1 MGCGRASPQEHK
13 AAGRGRAPYFLNE
26 LGVGA
31 AWLMGPRAPSS
42 HCCPWARLQP
52 PKRNTP
58 PLVLFP
64 PRPSVP
70 VSEEGPGD
78 DTQLPNPGSRD
89 HPHRSLRPHT
99 PASETLPADVR
110 GLGAGGA
117 HLAEADESGGRK
129 SGPLGFVEGAVARNL
144 VLEPIGSTPYRV
156 TTLPFR
162 ASLYLLETGV
172 FIVLKAVCCDNLTL
186 NRWRKGI
193 N

>member
-1 MGCGRASPQEHK
+1 MWPGVPAGAQGGGKRACSLLSERAWGGGGLADGASGALIPLLPVGSTPTSQEKH
-13 AAGRGRAPYFLNE
+13 P
-26 LGVGA
+26 
-31 AWLMGPRAPSS
+31 PSRPVS
-42 HCCPWARLQP
+42 STSLC
-52 PKRNTP
+52 
-58 PLVLFP
+58 
-64 PRPSVP
+64 PSVRGGSWGRRP
-70 VSEEGPGD
+70 AA
-78 DTQLPNPGSRD
+78 QPGSRD

-144 VLEPIGSTPYRV
+144 VLEPMGSTPYRV

-172 FIVLKAVCCDNLTL
+172 FMVLKAVCCDNLTL